1 MITPEKVLEKS
12 KSEIFVVCEKKVKAL
27 VLETFSFV
35 RISGGGLLPIAQAPR
50 VVGYGSPTA
59 CASLSRRYSGD

>member
-35 RISGGGLLPIAQAPR
+35 RISGGLLPIAQAPR